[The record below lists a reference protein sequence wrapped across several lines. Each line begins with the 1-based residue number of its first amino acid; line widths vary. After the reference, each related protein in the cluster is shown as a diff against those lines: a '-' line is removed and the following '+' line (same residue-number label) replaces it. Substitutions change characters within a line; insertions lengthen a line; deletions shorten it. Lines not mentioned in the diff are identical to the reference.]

1 MKRGRPPKKD
11 KRNRVFRIRVNDEE
25 LELIKATAG
34 YNGFTSISDFV
45 RTCALERNTF
55 EKLPL
60 NACIGE
66 YVSDH

>member
-11 KRNRVFRIRVNDEE
+11 SKNRVFMFRVNDEE
-25 LELIKATAG
+25 LELIKATAR
-34 YNGFTSISDFV
+34 YNGFTSVSDFI
-45 RTCALERNTF
+45 RICALERNTF

-66 YVSDH
+66 YVFDH